1 MTQRTFTDADRKAF
15 AGLLPF
21 APEASLPFA
30 PEAFE
35 SVEERLRPVFLLRPY
50 SKKDREYLA
59 NHVRSG
65 TYDKDAV
72 ATAMEAGA
80 VTGWNGLYSLPDGA
94 EVPFGPGILATFP
107 DVVFYQLHA
116 KISEITYGPTKEE
129 KEGLESPRP
138 STSEPLSNP
147 A

>member
-1 MTQRTFTDADRKAF
+1 MTQRIFTDADRKAL

-21 APEASLPFA
+21 APEASLPFT

-35 SVEERLRPVFLLRPY
+35 SVDGGLRPVFFVRPY

-59 NHVRSG
+59 KHVKAG
-65 TYDKDAV
+65 TYDKDSV
-72 ATAMEAGA
+72 ATAMESGA
-80 VTGWNGLYSLPDGA
+80 VTGWTGLYSLPDGA
-94 EVPFGPGILATFP
+94 EIPFGTGVLATFP

-116 KISEITYGPTKEE
+116 KISELTYGPTKEE

-138 STSEPLSNP
+138 STSAPSSNP